1 MKTALRTVRRASGV
15 SQTWMAEQLGI
26 HRMTYSN
33 YELGKSRAPKSLLFH
48 AAHLL
53 HVPPDKLQCR

>member
-1 MKTALRTVRRASGV
+1 MVTALRKVRTANGV
-15 SQTWMAEQLGI
+15 TQTWMAEQLGI

-33 YELGKSRAPKSLLFH
+33 YEFGKSRAPKSLLFH
-48 AAHLL
+48 AAFLL